1 MREISV
7 PDELALRRHTSR
19 CLFYVMHGSA
29 ASGGSTHGPQ
39 RPKAPDLRG
48 VWPAGNSCQRSI
60 RFDGSG
66 APQHFLCSMPHAAPY
81 RRASHAAR
89 SRIPVR
95 HAAFVAASIYH
106 MKRADPLSSVPTTRW
121 LPAQLRP
128 THAVRMDRANAR
140 FSARI
145 GHQVLPQ
152 WRVSR
157 CVRSRSPTSWRY
169 GAIHQDV
176 SCTSCTA
183 RPPPGGAVTGLG
195 AQKRPI

>member
-1 MREISV
+1 MYVLHAS
-7 PDELALRRHTSR
+7 LR
-19 CLFYVMHGSA
+19 A
-29 ASGGSTHGPQ
+29 AESTHGPW
-39 RPKAPDLRG
+39 RPKAPDLSG
-48 VWPAGNSCQRSI
+48 VWPATNSCQRSI

-66 APQHFLCSMPHAAPY
+66 APRHFLCGMPHAAPY
-81 RRASHAAR
+81 CRASHAAR

-95 HAAFVAASIYH
+95 HAAFVAASMYH
-106 MKRADPLSSVPTTRW
+106 TNRADPLCSVPTTRW
-121 LPAQLRP
+121 LPARLRP

-140 FSARI
+140 VSASL

-169 GAIHQDV
+169 GAIDQDV
-176 SCTSCTA
+176 SCTSCTP
-183 RPPPGGAVTGLG
+183 RPPPGGAATGLG